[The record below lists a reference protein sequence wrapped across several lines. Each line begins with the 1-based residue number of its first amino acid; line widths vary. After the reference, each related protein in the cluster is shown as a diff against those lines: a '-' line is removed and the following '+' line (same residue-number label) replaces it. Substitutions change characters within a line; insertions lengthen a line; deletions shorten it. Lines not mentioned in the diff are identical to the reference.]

1 MSEHVAITLQP
12 SGGEKETVK
21 AGRFDLADEERPLAQ
36 NHSAGYR
43 AIYDLGRPK
52 RSVFVISTGQ
62 SGNPLSSHYE
72 DYAEPRRDGRYLPM
86 LPDHTA
92 VEEDALG
99 TLVLTPR

>member
-12 SGGEKETVK
+12 SGGEKETAK
-21 AGRFDLADEERPLAQ
+21 AGGFDVADEERPFAQ
-36 NHSAGYR
+36 NHGAGYR
-43 AIYDLGRPK
+43 AVYDLGYPE

-72 DYAEPRRDGRYLPM
+72 DYAKPWGAGRHLPM
-86 LPDHTA
+86 LTERA
-92 VEEDALG
+92 RVEDDAMG